1 MTAAALAR
9 LFCPPV
15 CVACRQPCDAQAP
28 LCRTCVR
35 ELNFE
40 LPVWGDPPPGALNA
54 VSSFRHEGAA
64 RELLQ
69 AFKFG
74 RLSGLSSLMAGYMA
88 EHLGELLGEA
98 TVIAVPPSQARA
110 RLRGFDPAGMLATE
124 VCRLACSMPPETGVI
139 ERKGYGR
146 QRGRG
151 RQQRLAAP
159 PMIRPLAPISGPV
172 VLVDDVITTGAT
184 IAACSSALKRC
195 GAGEV
200 TALSF
205 TRRV

>member
-1 MTAAALAR
+1 MSAAALFR
-9 LFCPPV
+9 LLCPPA
-15 CVACRQPCDAQAP
+15 CVACRRPCDGQAP
-28 LCRTCVR
+28 LCRNCVR

-40 LPVWGDPPPGALNA
+40 FPVWGNPPPGARNV

-74 RLSGLSSLMAGYMA
+74 RMSGLASLMAGYMA
-88 EHLGELLGEA
+88 EHLGDLLGEA
-98 TVIAVPPSQARA
+98 TVIAVPPSRIRA
-110 RLRGFDPAGMLATE
+110 RLRGFDPAGLLATE
-124 VCRLACSMPPETGVI
+124 VCRIASAPPPENGVI
-139 ERKGYGR
+139 GRDGHGR

-159 PMIRPLAPISGPV
+159 PVIRPLGPVAGPV
-172 VLVDDVITTGAT
+172 VLIDDVITTGAT
-184 IAACSSALKRC
+184 ITACSSALERC
-195 GAGEV
+195 GAGEI

-205 TRRV
+205 SRRV